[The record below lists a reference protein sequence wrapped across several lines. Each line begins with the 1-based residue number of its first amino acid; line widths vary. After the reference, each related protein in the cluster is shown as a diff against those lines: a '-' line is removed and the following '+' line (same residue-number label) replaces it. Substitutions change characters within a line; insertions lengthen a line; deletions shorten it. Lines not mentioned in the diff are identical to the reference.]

1 MKKDKTNR
9 QDNVHEIGVLMPA
22 IQYRFLF
29 RVKNDADNIIS
40 KQVTNLEI
48 DYVNMEITVNVIQ
61 PAADISLQEWMMRNA
76 GETLHVYIDTLLST
90 KKKEQTKLDE
100 GATSRIEFEV
110 DFAGHSYKLDYSS
123 DDMAMHEMIL
133 KIK

>member
-29 RVKNDADNIIS
+29 RVENDENNIIS

-76 GETLHVYIDTLLST
+76 GKTLHVYIDTLLST

-110 DFAGHSYKLDYSS
+110 DFAGHSN
-123 DDMAMHEMIL
+123 EGR
-133 KIK
+133 KIRPPIRRLRARSLG